1 MTTPHRP
8 FAFRALSDQ
17 GDAARDGAGGPRLV
31 APGSTTQNMQETE
44 QDMSEC
50 QQRAGEAS

>member
-8 FAFRALSDQ
+8 FAFRAVSNQADP
-17 GDAARDGAGGPRLV
+17 AHDGAGGPRLV

-50 QQRAGEAS
+50 QQRVGEAS